1 MKRFSWILT
10 LPLIVVAVV
19 FAIAN
24 REPITLDLWPLEA
37 SPRLPLFVILLA
49 CVAFGLAV
57 GGLATWLSAAPTRRR
72 ARQARRRV
80 AELEREAAHLKQ
92 ERDRATQ
99 ASRIT
104 NSGSRGDASRGQR
117 SRVIGSR
124 FAIAK
129 ITATTI
135 RGRVRIQEKRF
146 TFVRVAL
153 EFPQGAAAPAATN

>member
-57 GGLATWLSAAPTRRR
+57 GGLATWLSAAPARQR

-80 AELEREAAHLKQ
+80 AELEREAA
-92 ERDRATQ
+92 
-99 ASRIT
+99 
-104 NSGSRGDASRGQR
+104 R
-117 SRVIGSR
+117 SV
-124 FAIAK
+124 
-129 ITATTI
+129 
-135 RGRVRIQEKRF
+135 
-146 TFVRVAL
+146 
-153 EFPQGAAAPAATN
+153 AAAADSGQPGLPAPEPAPEPKRRSALGR